1 MPVADEAPS
10 SLSAAPSW
18 SALTRAQQEHLE
30 TASAVAGRLAHDFGN
45 LLTGIL
51 GFAELSL
58 LRLPADAPAHRYLG
72 EVLRSGEVT
81 RQLLGRL
88 CLFGRCP
95 SNPGQPSELAV
106 VLAEQAEHSR
116 PLWGPGVRLEC
127 RLPGNLP
134 AVAVPPDLL
143 RQLLQEV
150 LDNAREAIAAAGVVT
165 VEARQAELSDEACSG
180 LLGNAQPG
188 PHLEV
193 TVTDTGCGL
202 SPRLRG
208 RLFREP
214 LLSTKPGHRG
224 LGLAVVFGILRAQR
238 GGFRLD
244 GGAEGGTVCRL
255 FLPVAQ
261 ESTAFQPAGE

>member
-10 SLSAAPSW
+10 SLSAVARTP
-18 SALTRAQQEHLE
+18 QEYLE

-51 GFAELSL
+51 GYTELSL
-58 LRLPADAPAHRYLG
+58 LRLPADAPARRFLN
-72 EVLRSGEVT
+72 EALRSGEAV
-81 RQLLGRL
+81 RHLLGRL
-88 CLFGRCP
+88 SLFGGCSAVP
-95 SNPGQPSELAV
+95 DQAADPAV
-106 VLAEQAEHSR
+106 VLLEQAERCR
-116 PLWGPGVRLEC
+116 PLWAPAVRLEC
-127 RLPGNLP
+127 RLPAGLP
-134 AVAVPPDLL
+134 PVAVPPDLL
-143 RQLLQEV
+143 RQLFHEV

-165 VEARQAELSDEACSG
+165 VEARHAELPAEACPE
-180 LLGNAQPG
+180 LLGGAQPG

-193 TVTDTGCGL
+193 SVTDTGCGL

-224 LGLAVVFGILRAQR
+224 LGLAVVFGILRAHR

-244 GGAEGGTVCRL
+244 DGDDGGTVVRL
-255 FLPVAQ
+255 FLPLAR
-261 ESTAFQPAGE
+261 ETTAFHPTAP